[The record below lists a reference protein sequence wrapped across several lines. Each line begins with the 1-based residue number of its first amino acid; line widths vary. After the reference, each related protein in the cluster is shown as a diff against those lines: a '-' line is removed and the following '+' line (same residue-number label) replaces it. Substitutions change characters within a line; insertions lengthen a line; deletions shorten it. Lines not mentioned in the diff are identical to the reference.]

1 MFTAHIIY
9 IAAIYRKKEMAT
21 VSENKDH
28 FKANSSCQT
37 CIILS
42 RRV

>member
-9 IAAIYRKKEMAT
+9 IIAIYRKMEMAT

-28 FKANSSCQT
+28 CKTNSSCQT
-37 CIILS
+37 FMILN

>member
-9 IAAIYRKKEMAT
+9 ITAIYRKKEMAT
-21 VSENKDH
+21 VSENNDH
-28 FKANSSCQT
+28 CKTNSSCKAFM
-37 CIILS
+37 ILN